1 MSTITIWFKKSL
13 IVAIIA
19 ALGLSALPFVSVYA
33 QSPTPVT
40 PTAPGQPSTD
50 RLQKAWSK
58 EQDAY
63 NKLAKVINGASG
75 MISNIQTK
83 IDAAKAKGKDVA
95 SVQSALDAF
104 STAVKNVQGIYASI
118 QSIVQTHA
126 GFDAAGNVTD
136 PTQALQTVQDLH
148 TQLASIRQAGVR
160 EAGKALRDAIKAFRQ
175 ANPPAT
181 PTPSA
186 R

>member
-104 STAVKNVQGIYASI
+104 STAVKNVQGIYA
-118 QSIVQTHA
+118 
-126 GFDAAGNVTD
+126 
-136 PTQALQTVQDLH
+136 
-148 TQLASIRQAGVR
+148 
-160 EAGKALRDAIKAFRQ
+160 
-175 ANPPAT
+175 
-181 PTPSA
+181 
-186 R
+186 